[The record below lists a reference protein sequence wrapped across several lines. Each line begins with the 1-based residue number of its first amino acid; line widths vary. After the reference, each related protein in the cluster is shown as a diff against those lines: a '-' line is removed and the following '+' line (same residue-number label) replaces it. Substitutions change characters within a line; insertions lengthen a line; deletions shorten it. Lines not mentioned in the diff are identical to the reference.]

1 MKITLLS
8 GSVVGTKTQTTM
20 TIIQKKIQE
29 QYPESSVTL
38 LDLKQ
43 LTLQF
48 SDGRNYLDYTDD
60 TRFVTTTLMDSDII
74 LIGSPTFQASIPGTL
89 KNVFD
94 LLPQSAFENK
104 VVGLVMTAGS
114 AKHFL
119 VAEMHLKPI
128 IHYMKGN
135 LVANYVFI
143 EERDFH
149 QATIVNDDVLLRLDK
164 LIEDAIVL
172 TKAYKQ
178 VWAEQ
183 EASYD
188 F

>member
-20 TIIQKKIQE
+20 TIMQKKIQE
-29 QYPESSVTL
+29 QYPEASVTL

-48 SDGRNYLDYTDD
+48 SDGRNYLDYSDD

-114 AKHFL
+114 TKHFL

>member
-20 TIIQKKIQE
+20 TIMQKKIQE
-29 QYPESSVTL
+29 QYPEASVTL

-94 LLPQSAFENK
+94 LLCLKCHLCPSLILKLN
-104 VVGLVMTAGS
+104 GLTTINY
-114 AKHFL
+114 
-119 VAEMHLKPI
+119 I
-128 IHYMKGN
+128 IGTCYKGC
-135 LVANYVFI
+135 
-143 EERDFH
+143 
-149 QATIVNDDVLLRLDK
+149 IV
-164 LIEDAIVL
+164 
-172 TKAYKQ
+172 TQ
-178 VWAEQ
+178 
-183 EASYD
+183 
-188 F
+188 